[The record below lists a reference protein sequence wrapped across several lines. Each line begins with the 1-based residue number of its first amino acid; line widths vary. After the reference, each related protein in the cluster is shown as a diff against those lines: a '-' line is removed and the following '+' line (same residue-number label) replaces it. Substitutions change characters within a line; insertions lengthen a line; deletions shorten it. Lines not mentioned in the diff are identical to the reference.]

1 MKKLLWGL
9 FVFKSFT
16 AIEASEM
23 VQNCSAFAYEASSD
37 EWNDSWGS
45 GGSMSAS
52 EFYSIYYEWESL
64 CESAQ

>member
-1 MKKLLWGL
+1 
-9 FVFKSFT
+9 
-16 AIEASEM
+16 M
-23 VQNCSAFAYEASSD
+23 VQNCSAFAYEAASD
-37 EWNDSWGS
+37 EWNNSWGS